1 MVLSKLNNH
10 EHQRKQTYESYT
22 FQPLMSFWLYSHQV
36 FRITKRQ
43 SKQVAQVLQW
53 TKVSHDT
60 YFYTEMF
67 VIRAGKMQNRR
78 AAVYT
83 LSSKEHSRYSGN
95 GNSVHSKVYIKK
107 TNETRKE
114 GGKLGR
120 EGQRKSLI
128 AQFSQFPHSCV
139 S

>member
-1 MVLSKLNNH
+1 MKV
-10 EHQRKQTYESYT
+10 ETDE
-22 FQPLMSFWLYSHQV
+22 LYSHQV

-60 YFYTEMF
+60 NFYTEMF

-83 LSSKEHSRYSGN
+83 SEEHSRYSGN
-95 GNSVHSKVYIKK
+95 GNSVDSKVYIKK
-107 TNETRKE
+107 KTKETRKE

-120 EGQRKSLI
+120 EGERKSLI
-128 AQFSQFPHSCV
+128 AQFSQFPHSHV

>member
-1 MVLSKLNNH
+1 MKV
-10 EHQRKQTYESYT
+10 ETDE
-22 FQPLMSFWLYSHQV
+22 LYSHQV

-60 YFYTEMF
+60 NFYTEMF

-83 LSSKEHSRYSGN
+83 SEEHSRYSGN
-95 GNSVHSKVYIKK
+95 GNSVDSKVYIKK
-107 TNETRKE
+107 KQKRQERKE
-114 GGKLGR
+114 G
-120 EGQRKSLI
+120 S
-128 AQFSQFPHSCV
+128 
-139 S
+139 